1 MHPPAGHAPLTAAT
15 VHSGDM
21 RMASRHDACSD
32 QKGLKRD
39 SDVAGAYSSFKSF
52 PAVNTSRDKPEANTT
67 DLIAFAPPDGDD
79 DARCS
84 TDSSACLISDHRRA
98 LMLLPGSR
106 LMVMIQDDDDPDDTV
121 TYLNAEGDDDDMF
134 ASSAEA
140 KQTIKG
146 GRWQS
151 TKKTNT

>member
-21 RMASRHDACSD
+21 RMASRHDVCSD
-32 QKGLKRD
+32 QKWLKRD

-67 DLIAFAPPDGDD
+67 DLIAFAPPDDDDD

-98 LMLLPGSR
+98 FMLLTGSR
-106 LMVMIQDDDDPDDTV
+106 LMVMIQDDDIEDDPDDTV
-121 TYLNAEGDDDDMF
+121 TYLNAEAEPDDMF
-134 ASSAEA
+134 AFASAFASASAEA
-140 KQTIKG
+140 KQSK
-146 GRWQS
+146 QY
-151 TKKTNT
+151 